1 VQVRPLPSAEVVLSS
16 ACERY
21 CGPLRLPGQPPA
33 TSGFA
38 LIRRGGT
45 PVVHW
50 TGSPVVPCDA
60 VRACR
65 PCYPGGF
72 PPARQLWWLW
82 EHRPSPNVH
91 RVGTL
96 SFVTRLRLGSL
107 HATACAVARPLG
119 GRSSGNLVLWVTPHT
134 SLKLPGRTANS
145 QGRTSTGKSHSIH
158 GMRTLPL
165 VSLSISRLQ
174 DWVGEA
180 SDRAQ
185 DRGIRPEEE
194 RAGKGSVG
202 TEEQDGLTGKD
213 KEAENDEAHR
223 ARVRAEADPRV
234 PHQVHPGHLREGVR
248 SRESRYAAPRTI
260 PAAPA

>member
-1 VQVRPLPSAEVVLSS
+1 MQVRPLPSGRVMLSRP
-16 ACERY
+16 CERY

-96 SFVTRLRLGSL
+96 SLVTRLQLGSL
-107 HATACAVARPLG
+107 RATACAVARPS

-158 GMRTLPL
+158 GMRTLLPPL
-165 VSLSISRLQ
+165 TYVGRRSTRTMVPPGSAVPGWMPFRLGEHVKHHGSGSPKFPALPPALIRTTLFSRPPLHPMPH
-174 DWVGEA
+174 VFLA
-180 SDRAQ
+180 
-185 DRGIRPEEE
+185 
-194 RAGKGSVG
+194 
-202 TEEQDGLTGKD
+202 
-213 KEAENDEAHR
+213 
-223 ARVRAEADPRV
+223 PRV
-234 PHQVHPGHLREGVR
+234 TGREGD
-248 SRESRYAAPRTI
+248 SD
-260 PAAPA
+260 

>member
-1 VQVRPLPSAEVVLSS
+1 MQVRPLPSAEVVLSS

-96 SFVTRLRLGSL
+96 SLVTRLRLGSL
-107 HATACAVARPLG
+107 RATACAVARPLG

-134 SLKLPGRTANS
+134 SLELPGRTANS

-158 GMRTLPL
+158 GMRTLPSMSSCKL
-165 VSLSISRLQ
+165 KKGPANTSSFFPSSRDPFLAPRPSPSRIQSLLC
-174 DWVGEA
+174 G
-180 SDRAQ
+180 
-185 DRGIRPEEE
+185 
-194 RAGKGSVG
+194 
-202 TEEQDGLTGKD
+202 
-213 KEAENDEAHR
+213 R
-223 ARVRAEADPRV
+223 ARGLGQDNR
-234 PHQVHPGHLREGVR
+234 GG
-248 SRESRYAAPRTI
+248 
-260 PAAPA
+260 

>member
-1 VQVRPLPSAEVVLSS
+1 MQVRPLPSAEVVLSS

-96 SFVTRLRLGSL
+96 SLVTRLRLGSL
-107 HATACAVARPLG
+107 RATACAVARPSGALVRELSALG
-119 GRSSGNLVLWVTPHT
+119 YPSHLPQATWADCQ
-134 SLKLPGRTANS
+134 LPGPDFHRQVS
-145 QGRTSTGKSHSIH
+145 QYPRHADVAALVALRGHCRNCRFRPECGA
-158 GMRTLPL
+158 LPL
-165 VSLSISRLQ
+165 SSPSTERITT
-174 DWVGEA
+174 A
-180 SDRAQ
+180 MH
-185 DRGIRPEEE
+185 RPF
-194 RAGKGSVG
+194 AG
-202 TEEQDGLTGKD
+202 L
-213 KEAENDEAHR
+213 
-223 ARVRAEADPRV
+223 
-234 PHQVHPGHLREGVR
+234 
-248 SRESRYAAPRTI
+248 
-260 PAAPA
+260 PAAVPGASPCPAPSQPFSNFLFRERKSVNAPHVFRSKMP